1 MKIAANNVLPV
12 GTEKCHQYET
22 QYVRDRSPPDELVT
36 VGGQWVGRMMR
47 KVGPQEYLS
56 TCDGEMGL

>member
-1 MKIAANNVLPV
+1 MRIAANNVLPI

-22 QYVRDRSPPDELVT
+22 QCVRDRSLPDELVT
-36 VGGQWVGRMMR
+36 VGGQLVGRMMR
-47 KVGPQEYLS
+47 KVGLQGYLS